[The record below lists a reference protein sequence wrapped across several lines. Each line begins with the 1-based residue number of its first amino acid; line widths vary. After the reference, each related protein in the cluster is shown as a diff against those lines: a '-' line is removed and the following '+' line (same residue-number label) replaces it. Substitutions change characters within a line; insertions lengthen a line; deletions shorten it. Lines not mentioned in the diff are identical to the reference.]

1 MYYSILNGI
10 ILKAKQAFIKEI
22 GKMATL
28 AEIRAKLKA
37 QEANSGPSGPSDNA
51 IYPHWNIPEGTTT
64 VVRFLPDADT
74 SNTFFWQERLM
85 IRLPFSG
92 IKGDMN
98 SKPVVVQ
105 VPCVEMWQET
115 CPVLTEVRG
124 WFKDSSLE
132 EMGRKYWKKRSY
144 IFQGFVNENPLE
156 ETTPENPIRRFV
168 ISPSIFT
175 LIKDALMDP
184 DIQEIPTDYDAG
196 LDFRITKTTKGQYAD
211 YSTSKW
217 ARKETALTEEQ
228 RAAVDTNGLFTLSDF
243 LPKRPGETEIA
254 VIKAMFEAS
263 VDGQPYDVEQFGNY
277 FRPYGVEAP
286 AGSSNS
292 TSAPAPTPSPAPTA
306 VDSSTSTVA
315 ESQVEAKPVEA
326 KPVTAPSTESAGETP
341 KGDGKSAEDIL
352 AMIRSRQKA

>member
-1 MYYSILNGI
+1 
-10 ILKAKQAFIKEI
+10 
-22 GKMATL
+22 
-28 AEIRAKLKA
+28 
-37 QEANSGPSGPSDNA
+37 
-51 IYPHWNIPEGTTT
+51 
-64 VVRFLPDADT
+64 
-74 SNTFFWQERLM
+74 
-85 IRLPFSG
+85 
-92 IKGDMN
+92 
-98 SKPVVVQ
+98 
-105 VPCVEMWQET
+105 
-115 CPVLTEVRG
+115 
-124 WFKDSSLE
+124 
-132 EMGRKYWKKRSY
+132 
-144 IFQGFVNENPLE
+144 
-156 ETTPENPIRRFV
+156 
-168 ISPSIFT
+168 
-175 LIKDALMDP
+175 MDP